1 MKLPKQ
7 SQIVWRNQFVVGAVL
22 VLFTTTAAPAYV
34 PDTRWTST
42 SSGSTGAEGNPI
54 TLTWGFA
61 RDGNAIPN
69 ESNSNLIAYL
79 DNLFG
84 VSTGDNNLAQRPWF
98 DLFQDSFDRWSDLG
112 GITFIYEPNDD
123 GRRLASASGAR
134 GVRADIRIA
143 GVNVDGPNGT
153 LAYTYLPNNGDMVID
168 TGETTYFANATSGYR
183 QLRNTIMHELGHAIG
198 LSHVESTSSDL
209 LMEPFI
215 STGFDGPQL
224 DDIRGLHGYYGDARE
239 KSNSGQGNDTY
250 TLATP
255 LGALAMG
262 GSLLL
267 GTDAAGTSQ
276 AVGGS
281 ETDFVSITNMD
292 DIDYFSFSVSGAA
305 MLSVTLTPWGGS
317 FTQGAEGEAQAPFD
331 ASARNDLSLSLYDR
345 NGTSLLASANSVV
358 AGQVEVLTGIGLQ
371 AAGQYYLRVM
381 GASDAVQLY
390 QLELSASAAVQLL
403 AGDYNRDG
411 SVDAADYVVWRNTAG
426 QAGAGL
432 FADGNGNGAI
442 DAGDY
447 AVWRGA
453 FGNSPATATT
463 SGASASLPVPELS
476 TAPVLLV
483 AIALI
488 STRRAFW
495 QLRA

>member
-1 MKLPKQ
+1 
-7 SQIVWRNQFVVGAVL
+7 
-22 VLFTTTAAPAYV
+22 
-34 PDTRWTST
+34 
-42 SSGSTGAEGNPI
+42 
-54 TLTWGFA
+54 
-61 RDGNAIPN
+61 
-69 ESNSNLIAYL
+69 
-79 DNLFG
+79 
-84 VSTGDNNLAQRPWF
+84 
-98 DLFQDSFDRWSDLG
+98 
-112 GITFIYEPNDD
+112 
-123 GRRLASASGAR
+123 
-134 GVRADIRIA
+134 
-143 GVNVDGPNGT
+143 
-153 LAYTYLPNNGDMVID
+153 
-168 TGETTYFANATSGYR
+168 
-183 QLRNTIMHELGHAIG
+183 
-198 LSHVESTSSDL
+198 
-209 LMEPFI
+209 
-215 STGFDGPQL
+215 
-224 DDIRGLHGYYGDARE
+224 
-239 KSNSGQGNDTY
+239 
-250 TLATP
+250 
-255 LGALAMG
+255 MG